1 MYNIFWI
8 ISWKAA
14 SKMFRIISRRR
25 YRALLSELNDLR
37 RKIRG
42 YETQNQ
48 QLLSSNEELLAKVA
62 ELEGYR
68 EKYEDL
74 SREYEEKLRQF
85 EEEVNREVE
94 ERVRELGIDKR
105 KYEQMLADRQELIEL
120 YIEKLYSL
128 ARKFALENKR
138 IRKNRGLFLIL
149 VDERNMDRENFSDF
163 HEGQVEYLDQNLY
176 KGIDN
181 LPHIFSPKIED
192 VFNFMGERV
201 EIVDESG
208 EVTGHEE
215 RDGAVL
221 INLKG
226 IAFKTRVMVEG
237 VRTHKV
243 YNKVEK
249 LLKGNA
255 KHAAAIYAS
264 SLDEVMVSIVV
275 SEETSEVTM
284 FRDGKF
290 MRSYDPYADKETLRE
305 EILQLLRNDMN
316 GGNNEPPPGED
327 GST

>member
-1 MYNIFWI
+1 
-8 ISWKAA
+8 
-14 SKMFRIISRRR
+14 MFRIIGRKR

-37 RKIRG
+37 RRVRQ
-42 YETQNQ
+42 YESERQE
-48 QLLSSNEELLAKVA
+48 LLSSNEELLGRVA

-68 EKYEDL
+68 EKYENL

-85 EEEVNREVE
+85 EEEINREVE
-94 ERVRELGIDKR
+94 QRARELGIDKL

-128 ARKFALENKR
+128 ARRFSLENKR
-138 IRKNRGLFLIL
+138 IRKNRGLFLLL
-149 VDERNMDRENFSDF
+149 VDERNMDEGNFSDF

-176 KGIDN
+176 KGVDN

-192 VFNFMGERV
+192 VLNFMGEKI

-208 EVTGHEE
+208 EITGHEE

-290 MRSYDPYADKETLRE
+290 MKSYDPYADKETLRD
-305 EILQLLRNDMN
+305 EILHLLQNDV
-316 GGNNEPPPGED
+316 GEEELAYELPSEEAD
-327 GST
+327 SSQ